1 LFIVC
6 CLFIIQFLFTE
17 FCCVEQADEVVL
29 LFSVAGTKSWKG
41 YAVMTSAA
49 GDAAAGGADG
59 DPSAFPAFS
68 GCGQPFW
75 CGVCIDKAQG
85 AHSHGGTT

>member
-1 LFIVC
+1 
-6 CLFIIQFLFTE
+6 
-17 FCCVEQADEVVL
+17 VEQADEVVL

-41 YAVMTSAA
+41 YAVMASAA

-68 GCGQPFW
+68 GCG
-75 CGVCIDKAQG
+75 
-85 AHSHGGTT
+85 HSF